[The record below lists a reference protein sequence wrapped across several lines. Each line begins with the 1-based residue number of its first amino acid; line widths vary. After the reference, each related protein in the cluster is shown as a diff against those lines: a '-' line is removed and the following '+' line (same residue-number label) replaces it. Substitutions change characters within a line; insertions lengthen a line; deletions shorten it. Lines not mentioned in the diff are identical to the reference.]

1 MKIHRHYSHTYF
13 SLCVGG
19 GGRSRININAGL
31 LHLVSAVD
39 AISENKVLMNV
50 GGLCDEVGSAGRLG
64 SLIRWAG
71 LRAPYLAPDCPPM
84 GVIKTQLS
92 FENCG
97 TRCVERSTFGVVP
110 RRLFFQIVTLRV
122 IVADRRGVALPRSPG
137 IASARCPVEST
148 SGTGLRRGKYI

>member
-1 MKIHRHYSHTYF
+1 
-13 SLCVGG
+13 
-19 GGRSRININAGL
+19 
-31 LHLVSAVD
+31 
-39 AISENKVLMNV
+39 
-50 GGLCDEVGSAGRLG
+50 
-64 SLIRWAG
+64 
-71 LRAPYLAPDCPPM
+71 M

-148 SGTGLRRGKYI
+148 SGTGLRRGKYIFFLKKRFTIRFRPGYEHFILGRAMSPVGQREVFF